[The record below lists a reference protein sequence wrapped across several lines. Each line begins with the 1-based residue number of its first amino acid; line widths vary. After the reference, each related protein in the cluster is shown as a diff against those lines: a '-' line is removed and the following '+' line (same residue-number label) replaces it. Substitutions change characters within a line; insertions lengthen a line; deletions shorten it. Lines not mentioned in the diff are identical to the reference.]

1 MSVSLRTFRLTVAAG
16 TLAAAAA
23 PMLMIGAGNGASA
36 SPLCEA
42 VTTSGTV
49 VGQHHWEKCVSYPF
63 TPSCG
68 QERANVGTA
77 AVVVIDYCTP

>member
-23 PMLMIGAGNGASA
+23 PMLMIGAGSSASA

-42 VTTSGTV
+42 VTTSGSV
-49 VGQHHWEKCVSYPF
+49 VGLHHFEKCVSYPF

-68 QERANVGTA
+68 DEQVDVGTA
-77 AVVVIDYCTP
+77 AVVVIDYCVP